1 MTNFIIFHFQDSHHD
16 QKQIASGLSIVVCRG
31 FGIGEMN
38 WMIECHLIRAGRL
51 DVRAESSFW
60 EGSVLCIEMASD
72 KSVAASNILRL
83 FTKCKIIACVIQFT
97 LFWCILFLRQQI
109 PICYSPKNCDPRPL
123 SNSPWYQ
130 FRNNTVAVC
139 TFSRISCL
147 R

>member
-72 KSVAASNILRL
+72 KSVAVSNILRL
-83 FTKCKIIACVIQFT
+83 FTKCKIIACVIQLT

-109 PICYSPKNCDPRPL
+109 PICYSPKIVTLARSLTVPDTNFGTTPL
-123 SNSPWYQ
+123 PFARFLES
-130 FRNNTVAVC
+130 VV
-139 TFSRISCL
+139 
-147 R
+147 